1 MVKYNRNSVSDNYN
15 EDIDFVN
22 VDLSCNKLSI
32 QLLANNSIT
41 CTKKKCVITNNKNDQ
56 SFKLKTN

>member
-15 EDIDFVN
+15 EDIKFIN
-22 VDLSCNKLSI
+22 IDLSYNKLSI

-41 CTKKKCVITNNKNDQ
+41 YTKKKRVITNNKNDQ
-56 SFKLKTN
+56 SFKPKTN